1 VEGLPGLAVAVVLL
15 DGGPV
20 GVGLEPH
27 RVDEP
32 LREGAAVRPPHRM
45 RQRRQRRLV
54 LRLEVEQL
62 TLLQVL
68 PLQRPPNDVDLF
80 FLLGNPE
87 VNSVVHHFAKL
98 LEFLAGDVEKK
109 DLRTRNVLGPIKL
122 VRLVTSYYQYVVLVY
137 HHYLPFTDLLVVDL
151 EACPL

>member
-1 VEGLPGLAVAVVLL
+1 
-15 DGGPV
+15 
-20 GVGLEPH
+20 
-27 RVDEP
+27 
-32 LREGAAVRPPHRM
+32 M